1 MSSYEIRKARQEDFA
16 AVFELVIGLARF
28 QGCEEAVTNNVEGM
42 KKDCGLFECSVAM
55 DFEGQ
60 VVGFALFFMTYS
72 TWVGKQL
79 YLEDL
84 YVVEAHRKQGL
95 GTRLVQEVFKFAQAE
110 GCQRVRWQVS
120 DWNANAIGL
129 YEKLG
134 ASVDRHKYNCD
145 FDRVAIESFPV

>member
-1 MSSYEIRKARQEDFA
+1 MEYKIRKALEGDYTG
-16 AVFELVIGLARF
+16 VFDLVLGLARF
-28 QGCEEAVTNNVEGM
+28 QGCEEAVTN
-42 KKDCGLFECSVAM
+42 SVAGM
-55 DFEGQ
+55 LEDRELYECYVAVDGEGN

-95 GTRLVQEVFKFAQAE
+95 GTRLVQEVFKYAQAE
-110 GCQRVRWQVS
+110 DCQRVRWQVS
-120 DWNANAIGL
+120 DWNDNAIGL
-129 YEKLG
+129 YTKLG

-145 FDRVAIESFPV
+145 FDRAAIEGFPV